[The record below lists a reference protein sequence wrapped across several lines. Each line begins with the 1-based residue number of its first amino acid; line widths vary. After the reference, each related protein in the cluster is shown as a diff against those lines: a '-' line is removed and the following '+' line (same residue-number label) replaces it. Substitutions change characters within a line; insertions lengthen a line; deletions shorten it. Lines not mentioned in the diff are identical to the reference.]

1 MMVHLIDKRKRIKN
15 TSYISPKFNFLQFCP
30 VLPSFT
36 QFYAVLP
43 SFAQFYPVFI
53 SFAEFVFQFHPVS
66 PSFAQFRPVFTSFPQ
81 FSPVFTSFYQF
92 SPVFISFAE
101 FFFQFHPVSPSF
113 AQFCPVLPSFLQFSP
128 VNFYQ
133 IFINFAEFSSNL
145 IQFQPTPSFAQFYP
159 ILSNFVQFSQVSL
172 RNFVTFFPNNF
183 GFLFLHQCLSLY
195 SVLHFVLLNL
205 FFCTILPGSSQ
216 EISVFYFYGCS
227 HWCFELNCL
236 TISNLFLV

>member
-36 QFYAVLP
+36 QFYPVLP
-43 SFAQFYPVFI
+43 SFAQFY
-53 SFAEFVFQFHPVS
+53 
-66 PSFAQFRPVFTSFPQ
+66 
-81 FSPVFTSFYQF
+81 
-92 SPVFISFAE
+92 PVFISFAE

-195 SVLHFVLLNL
+195 SVLHFVLLN
-205 FFCTILPGSSQ
+205 FFFLHNFARFLPRNFS
-216 EISVFYFYGCS
+216 F
-227 HWCFELNCL
+227 
-236 TISNLFLV
+236 LFLRLFSLMFRAQLPHDIKSFFGLKFKPKKESNYEIIFYSRCSNVTQCCTSI

>member
-1 MMVHLIDKRKRIKN
+1 MMGHQIDKKKRIKN
-15 TSYISPKFNFLQFCP
+15 SSYISPKFNFLQFCP

-36 QFYAVLP
+36 QFYPVLR
-43 SFAQFYPVFI
+43 SFTQFSSVLLSLSSNFI
-53 SFAEFVFQFHPVS
+53 
-66 PSFAQFRPVFTSFPQ
+66 QFR
-81 FSPVFTSFYQF
+81 
-92 SPVFISFAE
+92 
-101 FFFQFHPVSPSF
+101 PVSPSF

-128 VNFYQ
+128 VNFYP

-159 ILSNFVQFSQVSL
+159 VLSNFVQFSQVSL
-172 RNFVTFFPNNF
+172 RNFATFFPNNF

-195 SVLHFVLLNL
+195 SVLHFVLPNF

-227 HWCFELNCL
+227 H
-236 TISNLFLV
+236 